1 MTTSDTILLLT
12 ATSTALIAGLFYG
25 FSCAVNPGLGKLS
38 DKGYLA
44 AMQSINREIQ
54 NLLFLTSFMGTVL
67 LLPLSTWL
75 QYRAGAMY
83 SFWTLLT
90 ATFIY
95 AIGVFGLTMFG
106 NVPLNQMLD
115 KFNLSAASAE
125 DMARQRERF
134 EKPWNRLH
142 RVRSIAVVASVIMV
156 IIACLCKTNISG

>member
-54 NLLFLTSFMGTVL
+54 NIAFLASFMGTLL

-75 QYRAGAMY
+75 LYRAGAMH
-83 SFWTLLT
+83 SFWSLLA

-115 KFNLSAASAE
+115 KFNLAAASAE
-125 DMARQRERF
+125 DMVRQRERF
-134 EKPWNRLH
+134 EQPWNRLH
-142 RVRSIAVVASVIMV
+142 QIRTIAAIVSIIMV
-156 IIACLCKTNISG
+156 ILACLLK